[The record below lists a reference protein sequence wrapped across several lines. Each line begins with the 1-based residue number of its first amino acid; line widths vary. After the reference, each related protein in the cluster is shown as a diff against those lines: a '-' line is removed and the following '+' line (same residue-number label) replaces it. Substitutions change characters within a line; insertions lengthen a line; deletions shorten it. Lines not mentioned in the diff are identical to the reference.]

1 MGKIVNNKKIFE
13 NGEGDKY
20 FDRNIDI
27 MEEKTSS
34 KTDIISNTIINWL
47 KPLKKR
53 VSSICELGC
62 GGGHRLNQICNELNA
77 SGYGIDPSYKAIKY
91 IKKNFK
97 NIKAKRG
104 FGHDTRFVKKFDL
117 VHLGFFLCWVDRE
130 YYLRC
135 ISEADRI
142 LNYGGFLTIQ
152 DFDSTPFQYKNKYH
166 HKHGAYTYKM
176 NNANTFV
183 STGMYTIVNKFTF
196 DISKNNN
203 YFFTQN
209 YDNRVSITLLYKEK
223 ESFNLR

>member
-1 MGKIVNNKKIFE
+1 MVKSSKKKI
-13 NGEGDKY
+13 
-20 FDRNIDI
+20 
-27 MEEKTSS
+27 
-34 KTDIISNTIINWL
+34 
-47 KPLKKR
+47 
-53 VSSICELGC
+53 SSICEIGC
-62 GGGHRLNQICNELNA
+62 GSGHRLNQLCNELNA
-77 SGYGIDPSYKAIKY
+77 FGYGIDPSDKAIKY

-97 NIKAKRG
+97 NIKAKKG
-104 FGHDTRFVKKFDL
+104 FGHDTKFAKKFDL

-130 YYLRC
+130 YYLKC
-135 ISEADRI
+135 ISEADRV

-166 HKHGAYTYKM
+166 HKNGAYTYKM

-196 DISKNNN
+196 DISKKND

-223 ESFNLR
+223 EAFNLR